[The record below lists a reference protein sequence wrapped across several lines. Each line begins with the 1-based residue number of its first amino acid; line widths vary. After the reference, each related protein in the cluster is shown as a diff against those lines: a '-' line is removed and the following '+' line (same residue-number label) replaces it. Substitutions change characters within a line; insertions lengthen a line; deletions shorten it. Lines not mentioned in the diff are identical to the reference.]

1 MRAAPTRAARRIME
15 VIMTQKRSRPPRW
28 FVPAILMG
36 SVAAGGLMAAVI
48 GSIM

>member
-1 MRAAPTRAARRIME
+1 MKPR
-15 VIMTQKRSRPPRW
+15 RSRPEW
-28 FVPAILMG
+28 FVPAILIG